1 VGVRRAGF
9 GWHCLHLDRDHCL
22 DVGSFA
28 MNREDLI
35 QEMIRSKERYQQ
47 SVADLRRFEFR
58 MAVAMIVFGSFLLG
72 GSISFLLYRVMQ

>member
-1 VGVRRAGF
+1 
-9 GWHCLHLDRDHCL
+9 
-22 DVGSFA
+22 

-35 QEMIRSKERYQQ
+35 QEMTRCEERYQQ